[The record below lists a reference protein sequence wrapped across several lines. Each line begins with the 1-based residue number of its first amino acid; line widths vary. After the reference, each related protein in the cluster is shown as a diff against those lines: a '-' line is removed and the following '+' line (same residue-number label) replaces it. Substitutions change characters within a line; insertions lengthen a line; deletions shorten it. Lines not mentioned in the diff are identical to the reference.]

1 MHVFYIARYVFN
13 SCMLVWIGIVETK
26 ESFIMR
32 YVYILCTRTA
42 KLTSVA
48 YLCGYIR
55 MLHWF
60 PCNSVRMFHDGD
72 VTVARGEAECN
83 SDSPK
88 WNISDLLHEN
98 QCSILFVI
106 W

>member
-1 MHVFYIARYVFN
+1 MQMSWMDFLLFN
-13 SCMLVWIGIVETK
+13 VTVIVYYKNATLF
-26 ESFIMR
+26 S
-32 YVYILCTRTA
+32 
-42 KLTSVA
+42 
-48 YLCGYIR
+48 
-55 MLHWF
+55 
-60 PCNSVRMFHDGD
+60 CNSVRMFHDGD

-88 WNISDLLHEN
+88 WNISDLLLEN